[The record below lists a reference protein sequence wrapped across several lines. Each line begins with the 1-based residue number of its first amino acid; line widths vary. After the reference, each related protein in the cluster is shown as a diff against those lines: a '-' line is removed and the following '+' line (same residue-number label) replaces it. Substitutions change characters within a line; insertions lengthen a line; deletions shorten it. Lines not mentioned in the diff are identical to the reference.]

1 MALTSEGSS
10 GHPRTD
16 TSGVAAAATRID
28 PALRPVLEEL
38 YMFLRYILIF
48 IDIVVKN
55 ARVMTDHSRPKVDTV
70 APITQITNEAS
81 AATG

>member
-1 MALTSEGSS
+1 
-10 GHPRTD
+10 
-16 TSGVAAAATRID
+16 
-28 PALRPVLEEL
+28 
-38 YMFLRYILIF
+38 MFLRYILIF